1 VRRRRK
7 FSNIHDCRKEGG
19 AMIEVTERDFD
30 KEVLECELPVF
41 ACFTARWC
49 HTCYPTCLFADEL
62 VKEYEG
68 NVKFVR
74 VDTEGSPDTSA
85 RYRIKV
91 VPTILLF
98 KNSQPVEKL
107 LGFQN
112 GESLKRL
119 LGDVT
124 AKELSP

>member
-1 VRRRRK
+1 MTSVTVERRVTL
-7 FSNIHDCRKEGG
+7 
-19 AMIEVTERDFD
+19 MIDITDQNFD

-68 NVKFVR
+68 SVKFVR

-85 RYRIKV
+85 RYGITV

-98 KNSQPVEKL
+98 KDSQPVEKL

-112 GESLKRL
+112 RQSLKRL
-119 LGDVT
+119 LG
-124 AKELSP
+124 EL

>member
-1 VRRRRK
+1 MTSMTVERRVTL
-7 FSNIHDCRKEGG
+7 
-19 AMIEVTERDFD
+19 MIDITDQNFD

-68 NVKFVR
+68 SVKFVR

-85 RYRIKV
+85 RYSIKV

-98 KNSQPVEKL
+98 KDSQPVGKL
-107 LGFQN
+107 LGFQDRK
-112 GESLKRL
+112 SLKRL
-119 LGDVT
+119 LG
-124 AKELSP
+124 EL

>member
-1 VRRRRK
+1 
-7 FSNIHDCRKEGG
+7 
-19 AMIEVTERDFD
+19 MIDITDRNFD

-49 HTCYPTCLFADEL
+49 HTCYPTCLSADEL

-68 NVKFVR
+68 SVKFVR

-85 RYRIKV
+85 RYRITV

-98 KNSQPVEKL
+98 KDSLPVEKL
-107 LGFQN
+107 LGFQDHN
-112 GESLKRL
+112 SLKRL
-119 LGDVT
+119 LGDVI
-124 AKELSP
+124 AKESGAKLKS